1 MNSHVPLQL
10 IRTREFLAASRM
22 RARKWPFARM
32 RSDLVRSFVN
42 VFYFSGVFR
51 GGMTYVFGQVGRF
64 YKPPVALR

>member
-32 RSDLVRSFVN
+32 RSD
-42 VFYFSGVFR
+42 
-51 GGMTYVFGQVGRF
+51 VFGQVGRF
-64 YKPPVALR
+64 YKPLLTIRADKWLFTVMCAHVDC